1 MVSSKVKSISLSQIL
16 NCFTISLVFVDKII
30 SNYFTVINFKQMNW
44 KQMMLSA
51 VKNYFLNTA
60 VVSTNLLKVIT
71 FNFPLIWYN
80 LILKQ

>member
-30 SNYFTVINFKQMNW
+30 SNYFTIINFKQMNW

-51 VKNYFLNTA
+51 VKNYFLNTGH
-60 VVSTNLLKVIT
+60 S
-71 FNFPLIWYN
+71 FNKPTESNNI
-80 LILKQ
+80 